1 MTDKERVY
9 AAARAAVDAAEEE
22 PMDVPPAIDN
32 PALGAARTF
41 RELLDR
47 LSPDEANDSEIG
59 GALLTDLAMALR
71 LAGSEHDVDARDAIR
86 RAIEL
91 DPSDAHRWYCLGLLC
106 KWRGRWAE
114 GVEANQKAREL
125 GEATEAVLW
134 NLAICATGARDA
146 FTAAEAWLALGMKSR
161 PGADRLPRMEGRGLV
176 QIRVSTLGE
185 GVTPAAHRA
194 GADADYTFEHLWVE
208 PRSPCH
214 GVVVNATLFD
224 LVVDYGDVV
233 LWDGAPVG
241 WREHDGKRYPRFPL
255 LECLEHAPLYRWSFV
270 AKQRHAGAVAAMAKE
285 LGDDIAIEAHSEEAF
300 ILCKECAER
309 GAQPGHDHHRRNEPR
324 FANGKFVVPHERD
337 LRAFANHL
345 DALLARD
352 GIALAMPSLAT
363 ALGDRERQR
372 DEDRRWRELLDERRE
387 VQEAGVYRVRRDD
400 VRRGGLTGTYNGVL
414 AAMGVAI
421 LLLITMEGSAL
432 SIILAVLCF
441 PVAIAVGRRFGR
453 RQAEGYVC
461 SLSTCGGD
469 LPTDAEQCPRCGRKV
484 LGTKEMTRDEL
495 MLEKRYDDDE
505 QDESEPP

>member
-1 MTDKERVY
+1 VTDKQRVY

-47 LSPDEANDSEIG
+47 LLPDEANDSEIG

-125 GEATEAVLW
+125 GLTTEAVLW
-134 NLAICATGARDA
+134 NLAICATGARDT

-161 PGADRLPRMEGRGLV
+161 PGVDGLPLMERRGLA

-185 GVTPAAHRA
+185 GVAPAAHRA
-194 GADADYTFEHLWVE
+194 GAGDYTFEYLWVE
-208 PRSPCH
+208 PSSPCH
-214 GVVVNATLFD
+214 GVVVNPTIYD

-241 WREHDGKRYPRFPL
+241 WREHGGKRYPRFPL
-255 LECLEHAPLYRWSFV
+255 LERLERAPLYRWYFV
-270 AKQRHAGAVAAMAKE
+270 AKQPRAGAVVALAKE
-285 LGDDIAIEAHSEEAF
+285 LGDDIVIEAHSEEAF
-300 ILCKECAER
+300 LLCKECAER
-309 GAQPGHDHHRRNEPR
+309 GVQPGHHHGHNEPR
-324 FANGKFVVPHERD
+324 FANGKFIVPHDRD

-352 GIALAMPSLAT
+352 GITLAIPSLAIV
-363 ALGDRERQR
+363 LGDSERQR

-387 VQEAGVYRVRRDD
+387 VEEAGVYRIRRDD
-400 VRRGGLTGTYNGVL
+400 VRRGGLSGTYNGVL
-414 AAMGVAI
+414 VAMGIAI
-421 LLLITMEGSAL
+421 LLLIAMEGSAL
-432 SIILAVLCF
+432 SIILALLCF
-441 PVAIAVGRRFGR
+441 PVAIAIGRRFGR
-453 RQAEGYVC
+453 RQAEDYVC
-461 SLSTCGGD
+461 SLSTCGGE
-469 LPTDAEQCPRCGRKV
+469 LPPDAGQCPRCGRKV

-495 MLEKRYDDDE
+495 MLEKRYDDDDE
-505 QDESEPP
+505 NESEPL